1 MDRNQKP
8 EQSLFIKLWRLT
20 GWVWVGL
27 VVFFTVGSN
36 LPIDI
41 IVVNEASKF
50 EFYSEEEFRPLVK
63 GTSLGHIG
71 AYALLMWWFAQ
82 LKHRNQYLRVA
93 VMFLIM
99 GMGLELLQGLIPY
112 RSLSVSDMIAN
123 SGGTMFGW
131 MFALVHPQICFPD
144 ESLPV

>member
-50 EFYSEEEFRPLVK
+50 EFYSEEEFKAKRPLVK

-71 AYALLMWWFAQ
+71 AYALFSC
-82 LKHRNQYLRVA
+82 VA
-93 VMFLIM
+93 
-99 GMGLELLQGLIPY
+99 
-112 RSLSVSDMIAN
+112 
-123 SGGTMFGW
+123 
-131 MFALVHPQICFPD
+131 
-144 ESLPV
+144 